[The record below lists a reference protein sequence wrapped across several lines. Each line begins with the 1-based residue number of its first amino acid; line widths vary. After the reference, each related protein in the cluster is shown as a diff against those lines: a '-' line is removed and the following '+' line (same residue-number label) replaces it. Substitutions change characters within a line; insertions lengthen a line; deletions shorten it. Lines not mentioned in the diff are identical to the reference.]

1 MQGSKLY
8 VGNLSY
14 SVTKES
20 LSELFA
26 QHGTVKEVNIIDGKG
41 FGFVEMGSPE
51 EAGSVQEALNG
62 TDFQGRT
69 LKIDEAKPRT
79 DKPRRDYGGGRDGG
93 RGGSYG
99 NRNRF

>member
-14 SVTKES
+14 SVTKEG

-41 FGFVEMGSPE
+41 FGFVEMGSSE
-51 EAGSVQEALNG
+51 EASNVQEALNG

-69 LKIDEAKPRT
+69 MKIDEAKPRA
-79 DKPRRDYGGGRDGG
+79 DKPRRDYGGGGG
-93 RGGSYG
+93 RDRDRSYG
-99 NRNRF
+99 SRNRF

>member
-14 SVTKES
+14 DVTREG
-20 LSELFA
+20 LSELFT

-51 EAGSVQEALNG
+51 EATSVQEAFNG

-69 LKIDEAKPRT
+69 MKIDEAKPRT
-79 DKPRRDYGGGRDGG
+79 DKPRRDYGGRDGG
-93 RGGSYG
+93 RSYG
-99 NRNRF
+99 SSRRF

>member
-14 SVTKES
+14 DVTREG

-26 QHGTVKEVNIIDGKG
+26 QHGTVKEVNIINGKG
-41 FGFVEMGSPE
+41 FGFVEMGSSE
-51 EAGSVQEALNG
+51 EAAKVQEAFNG

-79 DKPRRDYGGGRDGG
+79 DKPRRDYDRD
-93 RGGSYG
+93 RSYG
-99 NRNRF
+99 SNRRF